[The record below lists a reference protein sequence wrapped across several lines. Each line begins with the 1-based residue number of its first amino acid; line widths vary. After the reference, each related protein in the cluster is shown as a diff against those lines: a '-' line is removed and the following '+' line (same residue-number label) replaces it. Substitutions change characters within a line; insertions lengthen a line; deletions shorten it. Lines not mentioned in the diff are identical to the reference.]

1 MRRKLEYLL
10 RECGS
15 HKEGCCDKQSLSQAR
30 VVRVERIEND
40 ALWQRY
46 AARLQADSDARQHTL
61 EEAPVGTRTRAG
73 RSALELRPEACRPV
87 RCDELAEEEAYLFHG
102 TNVDAMSSISTSG
115 FDPALSNP
123 GSRYG
128 RGAYFT
134 DESCKAHQYACA
146 AEDDLTG
153 DDEGKVHCLLY
164 CRVARGQALQY
175 APGVSDRLY
184 GYLKG
189 MQRPQ
194 PGDRIFEQRIQGEAA
209 HRRWDTVD
217 VQQNSATQVH
227 RELVCYDSD
236 RVYPEFAVFYRTD
249 GPDEE
254 ATALVS
260 RAVEGLDSVD
270 ELMGML
276 TAYRKRDRAS
286 RARDQE
292 ALESD
297 SFMDSMWF
305 MRQRRRKR
313 MRRATFVCCQSMAT
327 QCEDAAKQLH
337 RAKLL
342 APALADRLVSELRPG

>member
-1 MRRKLEYLL
+1 LTLKRWFS
-10 RECGS
+10 GS
-15 HKEGCCDKQSLSQAR
+15 Q
-30 VVRVERIEND
+30 
-40 ALWQRY
+40 
-46 AARLQADSDARQHTL
+46 
-61 EEAPVGTRTRAG
+61 
-73 RSALELRPEACRPV
+73 
-87 RCDELAEEEAYLFHG
+87 
-102 TNVDAMSSISTSG
+102 
-115 FDPALSNP
+115 
-123 GSRYG
+123 
-128 RGAYFT
+128 
-134 DESCKAHQYACA
+134 
-146 AEDDLTG
+146 
-153 DDEGKVHCLLY
+153 
-164 CRVARGQALQY
+164 
-175 APGVSDRLY
+175 GV
-184 GYLKG
+184 
-189 MQRPQ
+189 
-194 PGDRIFEQRIQGEAA
+194 
-209 HRRWDTVD
+209 
-217 VQQNSATQVH
+217 
-227 RELVCYDSD
+227 
-236 RVYPEFAVFYRTD
+236 TD

-313 MRRATFVCCQSMAT
+313 MRRATFVCCQSMVT